1 MWDFLYSSTLIIL
14 GALRTLII
22 LSIRRIKV
30 HIWIDA
36 TNPRSELRIFEMTL
50 LEQQLHTLREAGLE
64 PVEIDVQLAS
74 ETTNLPSLRPAP
86 LVRKRPIQR
95 NINVPFFIVG
105 LLLGFPVA
113 AFVVIAVWQV
123 VSLDLHTLHQVQCW
137 NSKEREQEA
146 G

>member
-14 GALRTLII
+14 GALGTLII

-36 TNPRSELRIFEMTL
+36 TNPRSELRIFGMTL

-64 PVEIDVQLAS
+64 PVEVYVQLAS
-74 ETTNLPSLRPAP
+74 ETTSLPSLLPAP

-95 NINVPFFIVG
+95 NINVPFFMIG

-113 AFVVIAVWQV
+113 FVVIVVWQV
-123 VSLDLHTLHQVQCW
+123 VSLGLHTLHQVQCW
-137 NSKEREQEA
+137 NSKEKEQEA

>member
-36 TNPRSELRIFEMTL
+36 TNPRSELRIFEMPL

-64 PVEIDVQLAS
+64 PVDVYVQLAS
-74 ETTNLPSLRPAP
+74 ETTSLPSLLPAP

-95 NINVPFFIVG
+95 NINIPFFMVG
-105 LLLGFPVA
+105 LPLGFPVA
-113 AFVVIAVWQV
+113 AFVVIVVWQV
-123 VSLDLHTLHQVQCW
+123 VSLDLHTLHLVQCW
-137 NSKEREQEA
+137 NRKEREQEA

>member
-1 MWDFLYSSTLIIL
+1 M
-14 GALRTLII
+14 
-22 LSIRRIKV
+22 

-50 LEQQLHTLREAGLE
+50 LEQQLHTLRKAGLE
-64 PVEIDVQLAS
+64 PVEVYIQLAS
-74 ETTNLPSLRPAP
+74 ETTSLPPLLPAP

-95 NINVPFFIVG
+95 NINVPFFMVG

-113 AFVVIAVWQV
+113 TFVLIVVGQA
-123 VSLDLHTLHQVQCW
+123 VSLSLHPLHQVQCW
-137 NSKEREQEA
+137 NNKEREQEA

>member
-1 MWDFLYSSTLIIL
+1 M
-14 GALRTLII
+14 
-22 LSIRRIKV
+22 

-36 TNPRSELRIFEMTL
+36 TNPRSELRIFGMTL

-64 PVEIDVQLAS
+64 PVEVYVQLAS
-74 ETTNLPSLRPAP
+74 ETTSLPSLLPAP

-95 NINVPFFIVG
+95 NINVPFFMIG

-113 AFVVIAVWQV
+113 FVVIVVWQV
-123 VSLDLHTLHQVQCW
+123 VSLGLHTLHQVQCW
-137 NSKEREQEA
+137 NSKEKEQEA

>member
-14 GALRTLII
+14 GTLRTLII

-50 LEQQLHTLREAGLE
+50 LGQQLHTLREAGLG
-64 PVEIDVQLAS
+64 PVEVYAQLAS
-74 ETTNLPSLRPAP
+74 ETTSLPSLLPAP

-95 NINVPFFIVG
+95 NINVPFFMVG

-113 AFVVIAVWQV
+113 AFVVIVVWQV
-123 VSLDLHTLHQVQCW
+123 VSLGLHTLHQVQCW

>member
-1 MWDFLYSSTLIIL
+1 M
-14 GALRTLII
+14 
-22 LSIRRIKV
+22 

>member
-64 PVEIDVQLAS
+64 PVEIYVQLAS

-86 LVRKRPIQR
+86 LVRKRSIQR
-95 NINVPFFIVG
+95 NINVPFFMVG

-113 AFVVIAVWQV
+113 AFVVIVVWQV